1 MIRSLLVF
9 VALTT
14 VSSQLPAKDVWPATG
29 KYEFSGWAGRQLTVY
44 YSVPPKATADSP
56 ILIIIPGVKRNAEE
70 YRNEWDH
77 LATAN
82 RFITLVV
89 EATKKL
95 FPTEYEYNVG
105 GVINA
110 RGEVQPEDRWL
121 FSAIDP
127 LFDDFKKQ
135 FGSHREKYELYG
147 HSAGGGFVHLF
158 LLLKPQAKA
167 SRAVA
172 ANPAFFTMPDSEKV
186 FPFGLKG
193 APLPPGAIQSWF
205 DKRLVIL
212 LGEQD
217 REPRTQLLSNGP
229 EARLQGPHVLARGLG
244 FYQAA
249 LSEAAAQHLGLRW
262 HLEIIPG
269 IGHSD
274 PHMAS
279 YAVKYLFP
287 DRDGL

>member
-1 MIRSLLVF
+1 
-9 VALTT
+9 
-14 VSSQLPAKDVWPATG
+14 
-29 KYEFSGWAGRQLTVY
+29 VY
-44 YSVPPKATADSP
+44 YSVPPKATAKSP

-82 RFITLVV
+82 GFITLVV

-135 FGSHREKYELYG
+135 FGSHQEKYELYG

-158 LLLKPQAKA
+158 LLLKPQAKVD
-167 SRAVA
+167 RAVA
-172 ANPAFFTMPDSEKV
+172 ANPAFFTMPDDEKA
-186 FPFGLKG
+186 FPFGMKG
-193 APLPPGAIQSWF
+193 APLANDALQNWF
-205 DKRLVIL
+205 EKHLVLL

-217 REPRTQLLSNGP
+217 REPRTQLLSNGA

-244 FYQAA
+244 FYRAA
-249 LSEAAAQHLGLRW
+249 LSEAAAQHLDLRW
-262 HLEIIPG
+262 RLEIIPG
-269 IGHSD
+269 VGHSD
-274 PHMAS
+274 PHVAS